1 VAAAC
6 GSLPP
11 GAPED
16 TYGEAVALA
25 RERGVITV
33 VDATRKALTAC
44 LPFEPDVVTPNLAEA
59 HNALHGVR
67 DEAVEAAGDDTRAAA
82 AAAARSLRDAGAR
95 AALVTAGRHGVAGA
109 DANGTFWV
117 TAPSVGE
124 VNPVG
129 AGDSF
134 VAGLSVALERGR
146 DLRTAVLC
154 AVATGSASV
163 ATPLAGGVEPALVAE
178 LARGLTVERA

>member
-1 VAAAC
+1 
-6 GSLPP
+6 
-11 GAPED
+11 
-16 TYGEAVALA
+16 
-25 RERGVITV
+25 
-33 VDATRKALTAC
+33 
-44 LPFEPDVVTPNLAEA
+44 
-59 HNALHGVR
+59 VR